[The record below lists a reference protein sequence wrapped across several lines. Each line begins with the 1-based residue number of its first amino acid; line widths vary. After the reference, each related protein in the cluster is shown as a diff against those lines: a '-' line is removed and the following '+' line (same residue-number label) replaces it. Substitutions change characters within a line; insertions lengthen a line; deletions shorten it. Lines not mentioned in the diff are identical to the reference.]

1 MRNAALDCVPVVTKK
16 QRRRQLAHAGAERRQ
31 ERRQRRQLRRRRIR
45 AAVAAVLVAAAVA
58 ALAWW
63 ISTHPATGTSA
74 ATGAGGIGVD
84 YHRGPNG
91 VSGMGA
97 DTGPGWAARSL
108 VKVR

>member
-1 MRNAALDCVPVVTKK
+1 M
-16 QRRRQLAHAGAERRQ
+16 
-31 ERRQRRQLRRRRIR
+31 
-45 AAVAAVLVAAAVA
+45 LVAAAVA

-74 ATGAGGIGVD
+74 TTGAGGIGVD

-97 DTGPGWAARSL
+97 DTGPGRAARSM